1 VGIPTGVSSG
11 GEDGGGKAKG
21 GWDGSGAIAGVG
33 AFGRKC
39 GSAGFGFMSE
49 GLQKSQ
55 RGNRFKVIGGAK
67 AGESLESGSRGEM
80 AWTERTGSPG
90 RLTKGLFEPVGEEVL
105 RADFGAVACSGAPS
119 IC

>member
-1 VGIPTGVSSG
+1 MGISKRISSG
-11 GEDGGGKAKG
+11 GENGGGTAKG
-21 GWDGSGAIAGVG
+21 GWDEGGAISGVG

-49 GLQKSQ
+49 GLWKSQ
-55 RGNRFKVIGGAK
+55 RENRFKILGGTE

-80 AWTERTGSPG
+80 AWTKGFGSSG
-90 RLTKGLFEPVGEEVL
+90 RLTKGLFEPVGEALL
-105 RADFGAVACSGAPS
+105 RADFGTVAGPGTAS